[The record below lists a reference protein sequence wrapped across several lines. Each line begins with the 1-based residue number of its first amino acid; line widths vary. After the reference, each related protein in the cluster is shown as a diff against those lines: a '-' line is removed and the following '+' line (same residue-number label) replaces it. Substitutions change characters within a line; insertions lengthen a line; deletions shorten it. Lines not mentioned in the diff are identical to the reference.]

1 VVDIFDE
8 VDEDL
13 RAERLQKLLVRYGAW
28 LGAALLL
35 VIAGA
40 GAWQAWKWYQL
51 RQNRAVASIYLA
63 AMRDAGEQSEPVAA
77 PDAKAAIAGFA
88 RAAAAGSPGYRP
100 LAELQEAALRAD
112 TGDLPGALALWDAV
126 AADPAAP
133 ATLRSLASL
142 LWVQHEI
149 DTGDPSLLAAR
160 LAPLISPDSAWR
172 PLAEEAQAMLDL
184 RQGKTKAAEA
194 LWQGLAQDVT
204 IPAGVRER
212 ASAMLARSGG

>member
-1 VVDIFDE
+1 MVDIFDE

-28 LGAALLL
+28 LGGAVLL

-51 RQNRAVASIYLA
+51 RQDRAVASVYLA

-77 PDAKAAIAGFA
+77 PDPKAAIAAFA
-88 RAAAAGSPGYRP
+88 RVAASASPGYRP

-126 AADPAAP
+126 AADSAASSI
-133 ATLRSLASL
+133 LRSLASL
-142 LWVQHEI
+142 LWVQHQI
-149 DTGDPSLLAAR
+149 DKGDPSLLAAR
-160 LAPLISPDSAWR
+160 LAPLMSPDSPWR
-172 PLAEEAQAMLDL
+172 PLAEEAQALLDQ
-184 RQGKTKAAEA
+184 RQGKAKEAEA

-204 IPAGVRER
+204 IPTGVRER
-212 ASAMLARSGG
+212 ASAMLARLGG